1 MKVKVFSIE
10 PTSEKGRFQVTLLIG
25 QGQHKFAM
33 TVESFL
39 VGDRELQVTN
49 GDRDFRETFKFNQIV
64 ATDISKLVS
73 KVRNGEVVKLPID
86 VGEFNSEFPQ
96 VTLPQLTTNN

>member
-1 MKVKVFSIE
+1 MTVKVLSIE
-10 PTSEKGRFQVTLLIG
+10 PTPEKGRLQVILLIG
-25 QGQHKFAM
+25 QQRHKFAM

-64 ATDISKLVS
+64 AIDISKLVS
-73 KVRNGEVVKLPID
+73 KVYNGEVVKLPTD
-86 VGEFNSEFPQ
+86 VGELNSEFPP
-96 VTLPQLTTNN
+96 VNLPQEIKL

>member
-1 MKVKVFSIE
+1 M
-10 PTSEKGRFQVTLLIG
+10 
-25 QGQHKFAM
+25 
-33 TVESFL
+33 
-39 VGDRELQVTN
+39 
-49 GDRDFRETFKFNQIV
+49 FKFNQIV

-96 VTLPQLTTNN
+96 VTLPQLTVNN